1 MALTPTAATSAA
13 ALLGV
18 LAGCFL
24 PLPIHRLSTHRTVEA
39 QPAIR
44 PADDPAGRCPHP
56 NLAGAAG
63 WIRLGSTCPR
73 CHQRLGPP
81 TAATAI
87 ACGAVYAL
95 LTARFLYSPLLPV
108 LLVSGLLAVAAAS
121 VDIRRHQLPDAIV
134 LPAAATS
141 AATIVAAGFIDGDQ
155 HRTIH
160 AFISCLAVGLVLLL
174 LAICTQAIGM
184 GDIKTGAWIGMLAGW
199 HGPTTVF
206 IAAVGPFL
214 LQAPIALAL
223 LIAGRVNRR
232 CRGTGWSPEAGT
244 PIRPEL
250 AGRQVLTGVVTI

>member
-24 PLPIHRLSTHRTVEA
+24 PLPIHRLSTDPTIEA
-39 QPAIR
+39 QPAR
-44 PADDPAGRCPHP
+44 LPADDTTGRCPHP
-56 NLAGAAG
+56 NLAGTAG

-73 CHQRLGPP
+73 CHQRLGPA
-81 TAATAI
+81 TAVTAI

-95 LTARFLYSPLLPV
+95 LTARFLHSPLLSV

-121 VDIRRHQLPDAIV
+121 VDIRCHRLPDAIV
-134 LPAAATS
+134 LPAAAAS
-141 AATIVAAGFIDGDQ
+141 AVAIVAAGFIDGDQ
-155 HRTIH
+155 HRTIR
-160 AFISCLAVGLVLLL
+160 AFVSCLAIGLVLLL

-199 HGPTTVF
+199 QGPTTVL
-206 IAAVGPFL
+206 IAAAGPFL

-223 LIAGRVNRR
+223 LVAG
-232 CRGTGWSPEAGT
+232 
-244 PIRPEL
+244 
-250 AGRQVLTGVVTI
+250 